1 MKDKRLIVVMIIVA
15 IIGAFAGYYRLG
27 GHIAEKIMNLVGVVV
42 GIWFVAIGIKVN
54 KKFPDN
60 VVKIIKPIKRGK
72 FLINCG
78 IAVFIINLILLF
90 VPQFK

>member
-42 GIWFVAIGIKVN
+42 GIC
-54 KKFPDN
+54 P
-60 VVKIIKPIKRGK
+60 
-72 FLINCG
+72 
-78 IAVFIINLILLF
+78 
-90 VPQFK
+90 

>member
-1 MKDKRLIVVMIIVA
+1 MKEKRLVTIMIIVA
-15 IIGAFAGYYRLG
+15 ITGAFAGYYRLG
-27 GHIAEKIMNLVGVVV
+27 GHITEKIMNLVGVAV
-42 GIWFVAIGIKVN
+42 GIWFVAVGIKVN

-72 FLINCG
+72 FIINCG

>member
-60 VVKIIKPIKRGK
+60 VVKIIKPIKRW
-72 FLINCG
+72 
-78 IAVFIINLILLF
+78 
-90 VPQFK
+90 